1 MNAKVQKYQH
11 LINKKWYVQTF
22 NATPVL
28 INLGAMSGIYLMPKV
43 LGYGY
48 EAFIK
53 DFKSGLCEMYYDRGS
68 LHTVAHAFEE
78 RLHRDPKYMDKLIA
92 MSAKNRDDMLAF
104 IAKNIPLLKKFSDA
118 ELLAKYKEMAW
129 KYYWLL
135 SAWHLLEGYT
145 LTRDKKLKSLLMRD
159 LEKKGMGKKFNEYFA
174 LLTNP
179 IRMPF
184 ITAYNNAL
192 ANALNEIRKD
202 SALYKKLNKLP
213 ANGFLKQCNKKIMG
227 LLAGLEKDFFWVKA
241 NYNIAKRLTAV
252 DFVEELKRVAG
263 EKKQLEIVPA
273 GVFEKNLAEK
283 KRLIA
288 RLGLS
293 DELVEVITAT
303 DFMSWWQDDRKK
315 YTLQGCCALDDF
327 MRELGSRFGISLGH
341 MRYWEPD
348 EITLEKLKTIKKN
361 FFEDRVNG
369 SFYIFEKGVFEV
381 LTGKDYIEFR
391 KAVKNKEDGEEIKEI
406 MGISASVGKATG
418 KVHICKTLKDIRDF
432 RKGEVLVTGMTRP
445 EFAPAMSRAAAIVT
459 DEGGIT
465 SHAAVISRE
474 LGIPCIIG
482 TKVATKTLNN
492 GDVVEVNANHG
503 TVKLLE
509 AAKR

>member
-1 MNAKVQKYQH
+1 MNTKVEKYRH

-48 EAFIK
+48 ETFIK
-53 DFKSGLCEMYYDRGS
+53 DFKKGLCEMYYDRGS
-68 LHTVAHAFEE
+68 LHYVAHRFEE
-78 RLHRDPKYMDKLIA
+78 NLHKDPKYMDKLNA

-135 SAWHLLEGYT
+135 SVWHLLEGYT
-145 LTRDKKLKSLLMRD
+145 LTRDKKLKALLIRD
-159 LEKKGMGKKFNEYFA
+159 LEKKGLAKKFNDYFA

-184 ITAYNNAL
+184 ITDYNNAL
-192 ANALNEIRKD
+192 ANALNEVKKD
-202 SALYKKLNKLP
+202 SALYKKLKTLP
-213 ANGFLKQCNKKIMG
+213 AGRFLKQCNKKIRM

-241 NYNIAKRLTAV
+241 NYNIASRLSAV
-252 DFVEELKRVAG
+252 DFIEELKRAAN
-263 EKKQLEIVPA
+263 EKKKPEIVPA
-273 GVFEKNLAEK
+273 SVFENNLAEK
-283 KRLIA
+283 KKLIA
-288 RLGLS
+288 ALKLS
-293 DELVEVITAT
+293 DELAEVITAT

-315 YTLQGCCALDDF
+315 FTLQGCCALDDF
-327 MRELGSRFGISLGH
+327 MKELGSRFGISLGH

-348 EITLEKLKTIKKN
+348 EITLEKLKTVKKK
-361 FFEDRVNG
+361 FFEDRIKG

-391 KAVKNKEDGEEIKEI
+391 KAVKHQEDGEEIKEI
-406 MGISASVGKATG
+406 SGICASVGKAVG
-418 KVHICKTLKDIRDF
+418 RVHICKTLGDIKVF
-432 RKGEVLVTGMTRP
+432 KKGDVLVTGMTRP

-482 TKVATKTLNN
+482 TKVATKILNN
-492 GDVVEVNANHG
+492 GDIVEVNANHG
-503 TVKLLE
+503 MVKLLE
-509 AAKR
+509 AAR